1 VAWTPDGQLF
11 SCSDDKTIWKW
22 TADGESVG
30 KVTSFDNLFIT
41 NISWI
46 PPVGKQVRQS
56 CRSSCVDLSLSQAA
70 DLFAAACAD
79 GTYRF
84 ISRSGREEKKIQAH
98 EGAVICISWS
108 HDGAALLTAGEEGD
122 VKIWSRSGNM
132 RSILAS
138 TGQSVYCACWGP
150 DDDQIVFACGL
161 SILSLPLSSPLSL
174 SLCLSLSVSVSLS
187 RQHSYDQNCPS

>member
-1 VAWTPDGQLF
+1 MVNYSLVVMIKQFGNGQLMASLLAKLPLSIIYLLQIF
-11 SCSDDKTIWKW
+11 PGSLLWANRFVS
-22 TADGESVG
+22 
-30 KVTSFDNLFIT
+30 
-41 NISWI
+41 
-46 PPVGKQVRQS
+46 PVVLLVLTL
-56 CRSSCVDLSLSQAA
+56 CLCLSQAA

>member
-56 CRSSCVDLSLSQAA
+56 CRSSCA
-70 DLFAAACAD
+70 D
-79 GTYRF
+79 
-84 ISRSGREEKKIQAH
+84 
-98 EGAVICISWS
+98 
-108 HDGAALLTAGEEGD
+108 
-122 VKIWSRSGNM
+122 
-132 RSILAS
+132 
-138 TGQSVYCACWGP
+138 
-150 DDDQIVFACGL
+150 
-161 SILSLPLSSPLSL
+161 
-174 SLCLSLSVSVSLS
+174 LCLSPSLRLLTSLPQHVLMELIVSFHAQVAKKRRSKHTKAL
-187 RQHSYDQNCPS
+187 

>member
-1 VAWTPDGQLF
+1 LFSRSDHDIVTAVAWTPDCQLF
-11 SCSDDKTIWKW
+11 SCSDDKVIWKW
-22 TADGESVG
+22 TADGESAG

-46 PPVGKQVRQS
+46 PPVGKQVRKRILPLAS
-56 CRSSCVDLSLSQAA
+56 IPPLLHQAA

-79 GTYRF
+79 GTFRF

-161 SILSLPLSSPLSL
+161 
-174 SLCLSLSVSVSLS
+174 
-187 RQHSYDQNCPS
+187 

>member
-56 CRSSCVDLSLSQAA
+56 CCSSCA
-70 DLFAAACAD
+70 DC
-79 GTYRF
+79 
-84 ISRSGREEKKIQAH
+84 
-98 EGAVICISWS
+98 
-108 HDGAALLTAGEEGD
+108 
-122 VKIWSRSGNM
+122 
-132 RSILAS
+132 
-138 TGQSVYCACWGP
+138 
-150 DDDQIVFACGL
+150 
-161 SILSLPLSSPLSL
+161 
-174 SLCLSLSVSVSLS
+174 LSVSVSVSLRLLTS
-187 RQHSYDQNCPS
+187 LLQHVLMELIVSFHAQVAKKRRSKHTKAL